1 MTGSVQNLSDGA
13 FDLLK
18 FMDEKVGKDYE
29 LINETAIRYQE
40 DADYVNEFAKKSNT
54 ASQDLIRAV
63 ETMNQSMEEIAKATH
78 EGAVG
83 NTTVAEKVT
92 DVAQKAN
99 DILEMMNASMEGAEN
114 LKKQVA
120 KFKV

>member
-1 MTGSVQNLSDGA
+1 
-13 FDLLK
+13 
-18 FMDEKVGKDYE
+18 
-29 LINETAIRYQE
+29 
-40 DADYVNEFAKKSNT
+40 
-54 ASQDLIRAV
+54 
-63 ETMNQSMEEIAKATH
+63 
-78 EGAVG
+78 VG